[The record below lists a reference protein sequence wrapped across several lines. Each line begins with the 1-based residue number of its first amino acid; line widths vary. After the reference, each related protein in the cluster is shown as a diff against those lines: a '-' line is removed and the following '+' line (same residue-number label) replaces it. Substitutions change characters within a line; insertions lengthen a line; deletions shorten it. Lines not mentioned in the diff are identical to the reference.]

1 MIHSI
6 HPFGGRGFVS
16 TLNERMNESK
26 HHTFSLIPNLQYV
39 QTCTNVLMNMNLIF
53 ILWQKQQFKEC
64 LLYYTC
70 FIFSFPLIKDPTEI
84 SNWVFV
90 DLFIV
95 GSTTHYTACTRSS
108 FFPIWENRSNYNLF
122 KMMSVTNTRYRY
134 CRVYIP

>member
-70 FIFSFPLIKDPTEI
+70 FIFSFPLKDPTEI